1 MAKGTQIMRYVK
13 KTCILREL
21 KAGFSADGKQL
32 SGIVKVEQYGANVG
46 VELSTVNL
54 ASATQG
60 EYSLLLAD
68 GKRRYKALPLSD
80 GGRFSFY
87 GDIEIAEGFYAILCF
102 VAENAVPIAYGVCG
116 AMPYDVFSLTR
127 QAFSLPEPQKT
138 VVNAHLPPS
147 NPTSMP
153 YDDELVANENY
164 YEQETKKDDKTHPA
178 QDCNDAPPESGDTH
192 QEQAQR
198 HDATKDADNAS
209 VRNAFRTDSDGYYQS
224 VKGELTALF
233 ERYPEDQSLTDAYPA
248 SEWVRIKGEEDN
260 PQELVGLIYESG
272 QVKYICYALP
282 ATEDTP
288 QEIRDQAY
296 FVPVSPLTP
305 KKGFFVIYQS
315 AATGENIPKK
325 EI

>member
-1 MAKGTQIMRYVK
+1 MRYVK

-21 KAGFSADGKQL
+21 KAGFSADGKQI
-32 SGIVKVEQYGANVG
+32 SGVVKVEQYGTNLG

-60 EYSLLLAD
+60 EYCLLLAD
-68 GKRRYKALPLSD
+68 GKRRYKTLPLTD
-80 GGRFSFY
+80 GNRFSFY
-87 GDIEIAEGFYAILCF
+87 GDVEIAEGFYAILCF
-102 VAENAVPIAYGVCG
+102 VADSAVPIAYGVCG

-138 VVNAHLPPS
+138 TVNAHLPPS
-147 NPTSMP
+147 NSPSAP

-164 YEQETKKDDKTHPA
+164 YEQEYTKHDKTHST
-178 QDCNDAPPESGDTH
+178 QDRNDAPLEGGDPH

-198 HDATKDADNAS
+198 HDLEQDAHDAS
-209 VRNAFRTDSDGYYQS
+209 VRHAFGTDSDGYYQS

-233 ERYPEDQSLTDAYPA
+233 ERYPQDLSLTDAYPA
-248 SEWVRIKGEEDN
+248 SEWVRIKGEEKD

-282 ATEDTP
+282 AREDTP